1 MQILNHDQFSYLYDQ
16 GDCAVIRV
24 HRASVRLDLGD
35 KIALG
40 EDGEEGVYV
49 VQELLLLA
57 ADDAAQPIAVVL
69 SDPAAER
76 TDKDVRWLL
85 EDSSPSAETTS
96 SGDHG

>member
-1 MQILNHDQFSYLYDQ
+1 MQILDHDQFSYLYDQ

-24 HRASVRLDLGD
+24 DRASVRLDPGD

-40 EDGEEGVYV
+40 DNGEEGVYV
-49 VQELLLLA
+49 VKKLLLLA
-57 ADDAAQPIAVVL
+57 ADDAAQPIAAIL

-76 TDKDVRWLL
+76 TDEDVQWLL
-85 EDSSPSAETTS
+85 GDSSPSAETTS